1 MLEEIIKKLNINSC
15 CELSVEE
22 LKILYEVDYI
32 VDTDLEEKIYL
43 KRAIR
48 DMKYDDLS
56 KIFGKEHVAQNKNDI
71 DENTIC
77 YIGNLTIDSKL
88 PTYNLRYVYGN
99 LQYELDEVH
108 NLENLEII
116 IGNFILKYYN
126 DLDNLKVI
134 TSELRIT
141 NIIGYCDLSLI
152 EKVDTIKIYELRCA
166 KNIVFPNNL
175 RSLFLPKLNDVT
187 GLKLPSNLK
196 NLHLDSLYY
205 YKKIKFPDSLEQ
217 LYIRVNL
224 EYISNLVVSENVK
237 LIDEYE
243 SYLMPKYVPPKV
255 LKSFSGITVL
265 ENEPQKTLS
274 KKS

>member
-1 MLEEIIKKLNINSC
+1 MIDEVKKKLDDDINYKPDIR
-15 CELSVEE
+15 E
-22 LKILYEVDYI
+22 LKILYEID
-32 VDTDLEEKIYL
+32 DKLLENIDEYRNL
-43 KRAIR
+43 RNN
-48 DMKYDDLS
+48 YDDFCTL
-56 KIFGKEHVAQNKNDI
+56 FGKENIEKSINNINED
-71 DENTIC
+71 TIC
-77 YIGNLTIDSKL
+77 FVGNLRINKAL
-88 PTYNLRYVYGN
+88 PTYNLRYIYGN
-99 LQYELDEVH
+99 LYYFLDKIY

-126 DLDNLKVI
+126 NLDNLKVI

-166 KNIVFPNNL
+166 KNIVFPDNL

-187 GLKLPSNLK
+187 GLKLPDNLK

-205 YKKIKFPDSLEQ
+205 YKKIKFQDSLEQ

-224 EYISNLVVSENVK
+224 EYISNLVVSEKVK

-243 SYLMPKYVPPKV
+243 SYLMTKYVPPKV